1 MTIIDINYFIGTLFI
16 IFLYYYITKSSPI
29 IIYKG
34 KSKKTESFC
43 SNKMC
48 YNNI

>member
-1 MTIIDINYFIGTLFI
+1 MTLININYFVGTLFI
-16 IFLYYYITKSSPI
+16 IFMYLYVTTLPPI
-29 IIYKG
+29 IIYKEQ
-34 KSKKTESFC
+34 SNKTESFC